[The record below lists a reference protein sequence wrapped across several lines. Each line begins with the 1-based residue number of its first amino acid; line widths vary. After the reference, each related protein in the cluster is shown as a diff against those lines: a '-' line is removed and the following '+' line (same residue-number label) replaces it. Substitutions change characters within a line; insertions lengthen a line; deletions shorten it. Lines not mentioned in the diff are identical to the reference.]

1 MIAIALDDEPAAL
14 EILRRHAAK
23 VPFINLTH
31 TFVSTAEA
39 LAFLS
44 QNAVDIL
51 FLDVQM
57 PDMLGTDFARLLK
70 NTQTQIVFV
79 TAYSDYAV
87 EGFQLQALD
96 YLLKPV
102 EFGRFLQACNRALGQ
117 YSKQTGET
125 SSIFV
130 KDGYDWVRVHLDE
143 ILYIQSDTNLLF
155 IYERNR
161 KITTRM
167 TLNEMLAQLP
177 PERFLRIHKS
187 YLVAL
192 KAIQKLERHQVTVG
206 NVTIPLAGSYKNE
219 LEERLLG

>member
-31 TFVSTAEA
+31 TFVSTAET
-39 LAFLS
+39 LAFLR
-44 QNAVDIL
+44 QNVVDIL

-155 IYERNR
+155 IYERSR

-206 NVTIPLAGSYKNE
+206 NVTIPLAGSYKGE

>member
-14 EILRRHAAK
+14 EILRRHAEK
-23 VPFINLTH
+23 VPFISLTH
-31 TFVSTAEA
+31 TFVSTAET

-44 QNAVDIL
+44 QNAVDVL

-79 TAYSDYAV
+79 TAYPDYAV
-87 EGFQLQALD
+87 EGFALQALD

-102 EFGRFLQACNRALGQ
+102 EFSRFLQACNRALGQ
-117 YSKQTGET
+117 LPKKAGEP

-130 KDGYDWVRVHLDE
+130 KDGYDWVRVNLDE
-143 ILYIQSDTNLLF
+143 ILYIQSDSNLLF
-155 IYERNR
+155 IHEHSR

-177 PERFLRIHKS
+177 TAHFLRVHKS

-192 KAIQKLERHQVTVG
+192 KAIQKMERHQVTVG
-206 NVTIPLAGSYKNE
+206 NVTIPLAGSYKAE
-219 LEERLLG
+219 LEERLLK